1 MSFQGNNM
9 FLFSA
14 GLQHALLLLLE
25 FRKIRG
31 EFMHADPLVWPPCTS
46 GQPGGAL
53 GAAET
58 QFNLPSQDIWLAG

>member
-1 MSFQGNNM
+1 M

-25 FRKIRG
+25 IRKIRG
-31 EFMHADPLVWPPCTS
+31 EFMHAYPLVWPPCTS

-53 GAAET
+53 GTAET
-58 QFNLPSQDIWLAG
+58 QFNLP